1 MKAVN
6 VGWWKLLFLLLQTI
20 MWKMNE
26 KCFKVTG
33 QGVIHMQ
40 GLNQIYFAINLGY
53 EDLMET
59 AT

>member
-1 MKAVN
+1 MVKVAVFAISN
-6 VGWWKLLFLLLQTI
+6 NYVETKSV
-20 MWKMNE
+20 
-26 KCFKVTG
+26 FKVTG

-40 GLNQIYFAINLGY
+40 GLNQIYFVIYLGY

>member
-1 MKAVN
+1 
-6 VGWWKLLFLLLQTI
+6 
-20 MWKMNE
+20 MNE